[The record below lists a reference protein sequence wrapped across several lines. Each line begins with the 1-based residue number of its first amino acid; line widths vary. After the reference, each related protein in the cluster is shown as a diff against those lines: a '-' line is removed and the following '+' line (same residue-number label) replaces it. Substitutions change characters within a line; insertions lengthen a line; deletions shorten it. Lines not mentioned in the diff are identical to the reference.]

1 MGVGG
6 VGSNAVQGARCA
18 GAQHIVAI
26 DPVPFKRENAERLGA
41 THTCAD
47 YDEAWELV
55 SEITR
60 GQRADKVLICTNIC
74 ETEYVT
80 QALSLAGKLGH
91 VVMAGIPRP
100 EPERADMPLFEMLM
114 YQKSLTG
121 HMFGGCNPQADI
133 PMLIDMYRRGQLVI
147 DDLVT
152 NTYRLDE
159 INDGYA
165 DLNAGKNIRGMLTF
179 A

>member
-1 MGVGG
+1 M
-6 VGSNAVQGARCA
+6 S
-18 GAQHIVAI
+18 
-26 DPVPFKRENAERLGA
+26 
-41 THTCAD
+41 
-47 YDEAWELV
+47 EL
-55 SEITR
+55 TR
-60 GQRADKVLICTNIC
+60 GQLADKALICTNIC
-74 ETEYVT
+74 ETTYVE
-80 QALSLAGKLGH
+80 QALSLVGKLGH

-100 EPERADMPLFEMLM
+100 EPEPTQMPLWEMLL
-114 YQKSLTG
+114 YQKQLSG

-152 NTYRLDE
+152 KTYRLDE

-165 DLNAGKNIRGMLTF
+165 DLNAGRNIRGMLTF